1 MLLGRSWGARGPLLS
16 VLKPD
21 FGRFWAFLCA
31 CCVRRFSLNALSV
44 PPLGQV
50 QDQFETVSDGFET
63 GSRRVQDSSE
73 FKKTTTNLRVAATA
87 PAKIV
92 KSSKRPELVS
102 NPSRTCPKLS

>member
-50 QDQFETVSDGFET
+50 FFAFGVVLRGLGCFSKTLKKLRKNNGFSVIFQSRSLNKNETKRKNRDKIGARRLLET
-63 GSRRVQDSSE
+63 
-73 FKKTTTNLRVAATA
+73 
-87 PAKIV
+87 
-92 KSSKRPELVS
+92 
-102 NPSRTCPKLS
+102 